1 MCTSFRVTA
10 TDGAIVV
17 GRTMEFPTDMAT
29 KVTVLPVG
37 FTATSVAPGDG
48 SLDPAGHEVPADGLT
63 WTSRYGL
70 VGMDVFGRPQSLTD
84 GTNTEGLYAGL
95 LYMPGFCDYTPAEG
109 KDPST
114 LLSIIDL
121 VAFVL
126 GTCATVAEVK
136 QVMAGVTV
144 WPFVY
149 GPFGFAPPAH
159 LVLHDATG
167 ASAVV
172 EWRDGEMV
180 VFDNPIGVACNSPH
194 FDWHLTNLRNY
205 VGLSVT
211 NPASV
216 TIDDVQL
223 AVVSQGP
230 GMFGLPGDASSPS
243 RFVRAVAYTASLR
256 PVPSGDELEH
266 TALHVLNDFDITK
279 GFVRAGADPSGDD
292 HTIWSTVTNL
302 TARRYVVRTY
312 DNPIPQ
318 AIALHDLDFSRGV
331 TQSPLPAGGFAAFD
345 PSDPTASAAAAGD
358 GGASDAAPM
367 GDLVAAGRA

>member
-1 MCTSFRVTA
+1 MCTSFRISA
-10 TDGAIVV
+10 TDGTVVV

-48 SLDPAGHEVPADGLT
+48 SLDAAGQPVPGDGLT
-63 WTSRYGL
+63 WRARYGV

-84 GTNTEGLYAGL
+84 GTNTEGLYAAL

-114 LLSIIDL
+114 LISIIDA

-126 GTCATVAEVK
+126 GTCATIAEAK
-136 QVMAGVTV
+136 DAMAAVTV

-159 LVLHDATG
+159 LVLHDAGG
-167 ASAVV
+167 ASAVI

-180 VFDNPIGVACNSPH
+180 VFDNPIGVTCNSPH
-194 FDWHLTNLRNY
+194 LDWHLTNLRNY
-205 VGLSVT
+205 VGLSAA
-211 NPASV
+211 NPGPV

-223 AVVSQGP
+223 TAVGQGP

-243 RFVRAVAYTASLR
+243 RFVRAVAYASSLR
-256 PVPSGDELEH
+256 PVPSGDELERA
-266 TALHVLNDFDITK
+266 ALHMLNDFDIPV

-292 HTIWSTVTNL
+292 HTIWSTITNM
-302 TARRYVVRTY
+302 TARRYVIRSC
-312 DNPIPQ
+312 DNPVPL
-318 AIALHDLDFSRGV
+318 AISLADIDFTNGV
-331 TQSPLPAGGFAAFD
+331 VQTPLPSGGFTAFD
-345 PSDPTASAAAAGD
+345 PTAGTTT
-358 GGASDAAPM
+358 AAPEAPDDT
-367 GDLVAAGRA
+367 GSERPLVATGPR